1 MSLDATAPAGPDEE
15 GSSPSR
21 WRRLRRRLR
30 LGSRAITMGAS
41 GVLAFALLA
50 VMLAVPVPYA
60 VEGPGPTF
68 NTLGTVQQHPLISI
82 EGTRTYPT
90 DGQLRLTTVSSAG
103 GPGFPV
109 NAGSVIRGWLS
120 PSMLVQPVEA
130 VFGTN
135 LTEEQRQHV
144 TSAQMTSS
152 QRNATAAALT
162 ALGYTVPAT
171 MTIVGAYPDYNAA
184 GVVRNGD
191 VITALR
197 TDTGEHQVQTYS
209 QLTRALADTPPGTAV
224 TLVVQRDGESTPL
237 TIRTSEGPGGDS
249 VLGVALDVQFDF
261 PVEVDIEIDNV
272 GGPSAG
278 TMFALGIMDLL
289 TPGAMTGGHVV
300 AGTGTIT
307 PDGQVGPI
315 GGITLKMKG
324 AVRDGAEYFLA
335 PASNCSQVAGHV
347 PEGLQVIRIETL
359 DQAHQAVQA
368 IADGE
373 AGSLPGC
380 AG

>member
-1 MSLDATAPAGPDEE
+1 
-15 GSSPSR
+15 
-21 WRRLRRRLR
+21 
-30 LGSRAITMGAS
+30 MGIS

-50 VMLAVPVPYA
+50 VMLSLPVPYA

-68 NTLGTVQQHPLISI
+68 NTLGKVQDHRLISI
-82 EGTRTYPT
+82 DGEDTYSS
-90 DGQLRLTTVSSAG
+90 DGQLRLTTVTSAG

-120 PSMLVQPVEA
+120 PDMLVQPAEA
-130 VFGTN
+130 VFGPD
-135 LTEEQRQHV
+135 LTETERQHMTTV
-144 TSAQMTSS
+144 QMTSS

-162 ALGYTVPAT
+162 ALGYKVPAT
-171 MTIVGAYPDYNAA
+171 MTIVGAYPQYDAA
-184 GVVRNGD
+184 DVVQEGD
-191 VITALR
+191 VITGLK
-197 TDTGEHQVQTYS
+197 TDDGEHELNSYT
-209 QLTRALADTPPGTAV
+209 QLAAVLADTEPDSTV
-224 TLVVQRDGESTPL
+224 TLQVERDGEAKSL
-237 TIRTSEGPGGDS
+237 QIRTSQNPHGGS

-261 PVEVDIEIDNV
+261 PVDVDIEIDNV

-289 TPGAMTGGHVV
+289 TPGSMTGGHVV

-359 DQAHQAVQA
+359 KQAHDAVRA
-368 IADGE
+368 IAKGNAED
-373 AGSLPGC
+373 LPGC